1 MITIDKLF
9 QKPKVN
15 LPLKTIIMN
24 ILCSGTKWILQ
35 HWFDKV
41 YSKNMVTSTL
51 NDVGV
56 FANNLLMDEP

>member
-1 MITIDKLF
+1 
-9 QKPKVN
+9 
-15 LPLKTIIMN
+15 MN